1 MYCSFAG
8 AETLLGFQGRFFIAY
23 TPASCVDMSL
33 MFRIYN
39 YCYGWG
45 TRHED
50 GRTVWDNH
58 PNSDDTDIDLDS
70 SELLDDEEDS
80 L

>member
-1 MYCSFAG
+1 
-8 AETLLGFQGRFFIAY
+8 
-23 TPASCVDMSL
+23 

-45 TRHED
+45 TRYED